1 MSFTFQ
7 STPDKVYYDV
17 AISNIATVDN
27 PPPPLYFNETRNQP
41 FVTDPESYY
50 LSIIRFTLD
59 TPTLPV
65 ITPEIQPNQANA
77 NLTVYSVTLQWTNP
91 VAPFQTFTQQTF
103 VTYIPQ
109 NLSIPQPAPPSQTDT
124 GLKNNP
130 QSYYDIYNYQYWI
143 YLVNITFTTC
153 FNALNAQVTGAGL
166 ALPSLNKPVMNWDAQ
181 QNIAILNA
189 DIAGYDDT
197 AANHI
202 KIFFNPSMYNLFNS
216 FPVSIIGFNSITL
229 GRNVRIVTSGFGGA
243 NIVPYPPVTPTY
255 TALQIVQ
262 EYSTIALWTPVTS
275 IVFTSNTLP
284 IVPNNISA
292 PLLFLN
298 GNQFRSG
305 GNNSNIAQVITDFVA
320 SEGMYKPQ
328 VTFAPSAQYRLVN
341 LVGNTPIYNLDI
353 EVYYKNRVGDLIPF
367 RLGSGSTATIK
378 ILFTRKGTEGDFS
391 NLLLER

>member
-7 STPDKVYYDV
+7 ATPDKVYYDV
-17 AISNIATVDN
+17 AISNIANSDT
-27 PPPPLYFNETRNQP
+27 PPPTLYFNETRNNP
-41 FVTDPESYY
+41 FITDPESYY

-65 ITPEIQPNQANA
+65 LTPEIQPNQSNRD
-77 NLTVYSVTLQWTNP
+77 LTIYSVSLEWTNP
-91 VAPFQTFTQQTF
+91 VAPFQTFTQQTY

-109 NLSIPQPAPPSQTDT
+109 NTAVPPPAPPSQTVT
-124 GLKNNP
+124 GLKNNS
-130 QSYYDIYNYQYWI
+130 QTYYDIYNFQYWI

-153 FNALNAQVTGAGL
+153 FNALNAQVVGAGL
-166 ALPSLNKPVMNWDAQ
+166 VLPTAYAPVMSWDVQ

-189 DIAGYDDT
+189 DQAGYDDT
-197 AANHI
+197 ASNYI
-202 KIFFNPSMYNLFNS
+202 KIYFNPSMYNLFVS
-216 FPVSIIGFNSITL
+216 FPVVIEGFDT
-229 GRNVRIVTSGFGGA
+229 IVDGTNIRLIMSGFGGA
-243 NIVPYPPVTPTY
+243 NIVPYPPVAPTY

-262 EYSTIALWTPVTS
+262 EYSTISLWTPITS

-305 GNNSNIAQVITDFVA
+305 GNNANIAQVITDFVA
-320 SEGMYKPQ
+320 NEGFYKPQ
-328 VTFAPSAQYRLVN
+328 ITYAPQAQYRLIN
-341 LVGNTPIYNLDI
+341 LVGNTPLYNLDV
-353 EVYYKNRVGDLIPF
+353 EVSYKNRIGELIPL

-378 ILFTRKGTEGDFS
+378 FLFTRKGTEGDGDIKGDY
-391 NLLLER
+391 

>member
-17 AISNIATVDN
+17 AISNIANSDT
-27 PPPPLYFNETRNQP
+27 PPPPLYFNETRNNP
-41 FVTDPESYY
+41 FITDPESYY

-65 ITPEIQPNQANA
+65 LTPEIQPNQSNRD
-77 NLTVYSVTLQWTNP
+77 LTIYSVSLEWKNP
-91 VAPFQTFTQQTF
+91 IAPFQTFTQQTY

-109 NLSIPQPAPPSQTDT
+109 NTAIPPPAPPSQTAS
-124 GLKNNP
+124 GLKNNS
-130 QSYYDIYNYQYWI
+130 QTYYDIYNYQYWI

-153 FNALNAQVTGAGL
+153 FNALKAQVIAAGL
-166 ALPSLNKPVMNWDAQ
+166 VLPTTHAPVMSWDVQ

-189 DIAGYDDT
+189 DQAGYNDT
-197 AANHI
+197 VANYI
-202 KIFFNPSMYNLFNS
+202 KIYFNPAMYNLFVS
-216 FPVSIIGFNSITL
+216 FPVVIEGFDAIVDGT
-229 GRNVRIVTSGFGGA
+229 NVRLIMSGFGGA
-243 NIVPYPPVTPTY
+243 NVVPYPPVAPTY

-262 EYSTIALWTPVTS
+262 EYSTISLWTPITS

-305 GNNSNIAQVITDFVA
+305 GNNANIAQVITDFVA
-320 SEGMYKPQ
+320 NEGIYKP
-328 VTFAPSAQYRLVN
+328 TITYAPSAQYRLIN
-341 LVGNTPIYNLDI
+341 LVGNTPLYNLDV
-353 EVYYKNRVGDLIPF
+353 EVSYKNRIGELIPL

-378 ILFTRKGTEGDFS
+378 FLFTRKGTEGDIKPI
-391 NLLLER
+391 